1 MTERKATKILHGFLS
16 GIGFS
21 FAFVLVIAAA
31 LYAYSQY
38 MRSEIESVE
47 ITSMS
52 RWKQYDENAGLAI
65 MSHRPI
71 RRENNLEIVGVVENN
86 GTDTW
91 QSISIEVELFD
102 SEGNFMDE
110 CSEYISSAL
119 APKQSEN
126 FKVSCG
132 GCEKRPLAEFDRY
145 EIAIKDASY
154 QMKQDDI

>member
-31 LYAYSQY
+31 LY
-38 MRSEIESVE
+38 
-47 ITSMS
+47 
-52 RWKQYDENAGLAI
+52 
-65 MSHRPI
+65 
-71 RRENNLEIVGVVENN
+71 
-86 GTDTW
+86 
-91 QSISIEVELFD
+91 
-102 SEGNFMDE
+102 
-110 CSEYISSAL
+110 ISSAL
-119 APKQSEN
+119 VPKQSEN